1 MNSLTIAGVLG
12 KDPELKQ
19 VGQDQV
25 LSFTVADSQGKEKP
39 TLWWN
44 CQMWGKRATTLQ
56 QYMAKGQKVTVSGNI
71 QMREY
76 TDKNGDKKTAMDVRV
91 NDVALQGGGEQQRQA
106 IATPKTAQQPQR
118 GPASHAPSQFDMDDS
133 QIPF

>member
-1 MNSLTIAGVLG
+1 MNSLTIAGVFG

-56 QYMAKGQKVTVSGNI
+56 QYMAKGQKVTVSGSI

-76 TDKNGDKKTAMDVRV
+76 TDKDGNKKTAMDVRV
-91 NDVALQGGGEQQRQA
+91 NDVALQGGGEQQAPKAAPAKQAPARQA
-106 IATPKTAQQPQR
+106 
-118 GPASHAPSQFDMDDS
+118 PASSGFEDMDDS
-133 QIPF
+133 IPF

>member
-19 VGQDQV
+19 VGQEQV

-56 QYMAKGQKVTVSGNI
+56 QYMAKGQKVTVSGNV

-76 TDKNGDKKTAMDVRV
+76 TDKDGNKKTAMDVRV
-91 NDVALQGGGEQQRQA
+91 NDVALQGGGEQQAPKAAPAKPARQA
-106 IATPKTAQQPQR
+106 A
-118 GPASHAPSQFDMDDS
+118 APSGFDDFPDDV
-133 QIPF
+133 PF

>member
-25 LSFTVADSQGKEKP
+25 LSFTVADSQGREKP

-76 TDKNGDKKTAMDVRV
+76 TDKDGNKKTAMDVRV
-91 NDVALQGGGEQQRQA
+91 NDVALQGGNEQQA
-106 IATPKTAQQPQR
+106 PQKSSK
-118 GPASHAPSQFDMDDS
+118 PTLNPSAPVFDDMDS
-133 QIPF
+133 IPF

>member
-91 NDVALQGGGEQQRQA
+91 NDVALQGGGEQTPKAAPASQPQRQA
-106 IATPKTAQQPQR
+106 P
-118 GPASHAPSQFDMDDS
+118 APSGFDEMPDC
-133 QIPF
+133 PF

>member
-1 MNSLTIAGVLG
+1 MNSISIAGVLG

-44 CQMWGKRATTLQ
+44 CQLWGKRATTLQ
-56 QYMAKGQKVTVSGNI
+56 QYMAKGQKVTVSGNV

-91 NDVALQGGGEQQRQA
+91 NDVALQGGGEQA
-106 IATPKTAQQPQR
+106 PKAAPAQQQSPSR
-118 GPASHAPSQFDMDDS
+118 PASRGFEDMDDD
-133 QIPF
+133 IPF

>member
-1 MNSLTIAGVLG
+1 MNNLTIAGVLG

-44 CQMWGKRATTLQ
+44 CQLWGKRATTLQ

-91 NDVALQGGGEQQRQA
+91 NDVALQGGGEQQSAPAKQAPARQA
-106 IATPKTAQQPQR
+106 AV
-118 GPASHAPSQFDMDDS
+118 PSGFEDMDDS
-133 QIPF
+133 IPF

>member
-44 CQMWGKRATTLQ
+44 CQMWGKRATILQ
-56 QYMAKGQKVTVSGNI
+56 QYMYKGQKVTVSGNI

-91 NDVALQGGGEQQRQA
+91 NDLALQGGGEQQARQA
-106 IATPKTAQQPQR
+106 APAKQAPARQT
-118 GPASHAPSQFDMDDS
+118 PASSGFDDFPDS
-133 QIPF
+133 VPF

>member
-1 MNSLTIAGVLG
+1 MNSISIAGVLG
-12 KDPELKQ
+12 KDPELKK

-56 QYMAKGQKVTVSGNI
+56 QYMAKGQKVTVSGNV

-91 NDVALQGGGEQQRQA
+91 NDVALQGGGEQAPKAAPARQPQRQA
-106 IATPKTAQQPQR
+106 P
-118 GPASHAPSQFDMDDS
+118 APSGFDDMDDDLP
-133 QIPF
+133 PF

>member
-1 MNSLTIAGVLG
+1 MNNLTIAGVLG

-44 CQMWGKRATTLQ
+44 CQLWGKRATTLQ
-56 QYMAKGQKVTVSGNI
+56 QYMAKGQKVTVSGNV

-91 NDVALQGGGEQQRQA
+91 NDVALQGGGEQ
-106 IATPKTAQQPQR
+106 TPKAAQARQPQR
-118 GPASHAPSQFDMDDS
+118 PSSPQQSGGFEDFPDS
-133 QIPF
+133 DVPF

>member
-91 NDVALQGGGEQQRQA
+91 NDVALQGGGEQQARQA
-106 IATPKTAQQPQR
+106 APAQRQAPARQA
-118 GPASHAPSQFDMDDS
+118 PASSGFDDMPDC
-133 QIPF
+133 PF

>member
-1 MNSLTIAGVLG
+1 MNSISIAGVLG

-56 QYMAKGQKVTVSGNI
+56 QYMAKGQKVTVSGNL

-91 NDVALQGGGEQQRQA
+91 NDVALQGGGEQAPKAAPARQPQRQA
-106 IATPKTAQQPQR
+106 
-118 GPASHAPSQFDMDDS
+118 HAPSGFEDFPDS
-133 QIPF
+133 DVPF

>member
-39 TLWWN
+39 TIWWN

-76 TDKNGDKKTAMDVRV
+76 TDKDGNKKTAMDVRV
-91 NDVALQGGGEQQRQA
+91 NDVALQGGGEQQARQA
-106 IATPKTAQQPQR
+106 APAQRQA
-118 GPASHAPSQFDMDDS
+118 PARQAPAPSGFDDMDDD
-133 QIPF
+133 IPF

>member
-1 MNSLTIAGVLG
+1 MNSISIAGVLG

-56 QYMAKGQKVTVSGNI
+56 QYMAKGQKVTVSGNV

-91 NDVALQGGGEQQRQA
+91 NDVALQGSGGEQQAPARQA
-106 IATPKTAQQPQR
+106 APARQPQR
-118 GPASHAPSQFDMDDS
+118 QAPAPSGFDDMDDD
-133 QIPF
+133 IPF

>member
-1 MNSLTIAGVLG
+1 MNNLTIAGVLG

-76 TDKNGDKKTAMDVRV
+76 TDKDGNKKTAMDVRV
-91 NDVALQGGGEQQRQA
+91 NDVALQGGGEQQSPKAAPSKPARQA
-106 IATPKTAQQPQR
+106 
-118 GPASHAPSQFDMDDS
+118 SAPSGFDIDS
-133 QIPF
+133 DCPF

>member
-1 MNSLTIAGVLG
+1 MNSITIAGVLG

-44 CQMWGKRATTLQ
+44 CQMWGKRAATLQ
-56 QYMAKGQKVTVSGNI
+56 QYMAKGQKVTVTGNV

-91 NDVALQGGGEQQRQA
+91 NDVALQGGNEQTPKAAPAKQAPARQA
-106 IATPKTAQQPQR
+106 
-118 GPASHAPSQFDMDDS
+118 PASSGFDDMSDDV
-133 QIPF
+133 PF

>member
-19 VGQDQV
+19 IGQDQV

-56 QYMAKGQKVTVSGNI
+56 QYMAKGQKVTVSGSI

-76 TDKNGDKKTAMDVRV
+76 TDKDGNKKTAMDVRV
-91 NDVALQGGGEQQRQA
+91 NDVALQGGGEQA
-106 IATPKTAQQPQR
+106 PKTA
-118 GPASHAPSQFDMDDS
+118 PAKQAPARQATASSGFDDFPDS
-133 QIPF
+133 DVPF

>member
-1 MNSLTIAGVLG
+1 MNNLTIAGVLG

-56 QYMAKGQKVTVSGNI
+56 QYMAKGQKVTVSGSI

-76 TDKNGDKKTAMDVRV
+76 TDKDGNKKTAMDVRV
-91 NDVALQGGGEQQRQA
+91 NDVALQGGGGQQAPKAAPAQRQA
-106 IATPKTAQQPQR
+106 PARQAPAPQ
-118 GPASHAPSQFDMDDS
+118 SFEDMDDD
-133 QIPF
+133 IPF